1 MTFAN
6 NILEVSSYTTQR
18 VFSSCALASLGFQ
31 VKNEEA
37 GLCFKFE
44 ALEALKLVDSTGE
57 KAVKVAMSDS
67 WLQARQE
74 SAHLHQIIHNFDWTY
89 TPYGYKGS
97 LTSAKGETDRFSL

>member
-1 MTFAN
+1 M
-6 NILEVSSYTTQR
+6 
-18 VFSSCALASLGFQ
+18 GFQ

-44 ALEALKLVDSTGE
+44 ALEALKVVDSTGE

-67 WLQARQE
+67 WLQARKE

-97 LTSAKGETDRFSL
+97 LTSAKGETDRFSLKIKICM